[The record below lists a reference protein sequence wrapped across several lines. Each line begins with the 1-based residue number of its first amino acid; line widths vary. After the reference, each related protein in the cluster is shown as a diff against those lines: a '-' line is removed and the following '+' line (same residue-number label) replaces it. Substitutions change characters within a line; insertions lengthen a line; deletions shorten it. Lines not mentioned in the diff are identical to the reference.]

1 MNNKQFILVLCGL
14 MVVGAFAFG
23 IYSHQHKRSEALS
36 RLAQKSDS
44 VFNRP
49 HSPTYGS
56 PDAKVRIVEFFD
68 PACETCRAFYPVVK
82 RIVDSHDGKVQLAI
96 RYVPF
101 HDGSE
106 TAARIL
112 EAARLQDLFW
122 PVTETVLNAQPTWA
136 SHDRPDPERIWTLL
150 GNTGLNIQKAKAA
163 VQTSSVQAVIK
174 QDLED
179 AATLKVT
186 KTPGFF
192 VNGRPLQQFGP
203 DQLSELVNEEVRLAY
218 PK

>member
-36 RLAQKSDS
+36 RLAQKS
-44 VFNRP
+44 
-49 HSPTYGS
+49 
-56 PDAKVRIVEFFD
+56 
-68 PACETCRAFYPVVK
+68 
-82 RIVDSHDGKVQLAI
+82 
-96 RYVPF
+96 
-101 HDGSE
+101 
-106 TAARIL
+106 
-112 EAARLQDLFW
+112 DLFW